1 MNSIRV
7 GIYTRK
13 EIRAVF
19 HGEYKHGEEVIS
31 GEKVICEAGWYIPM
45 SEDCS
50 FSLMDVTIGIDFHW
64 ERNETQT
71 FKGSLEVM
79 KAKNGELT
87 AVNVLDIEDYLQSVI
102 SSEMSATSH
111 IELLKAHAVI
121 SRSWALC
128 KIQRSLQGSAFAC
141 QESEGKRICWYGSE
155 PHEGFDVC
163 ADDHCQRYQG
173 LRAKDHKN
181 AIKAVNETRGEV
193 LAYATKELGIRNE
206 ELGILRLSEGRSK
219 TCFDYPEREQ
229 NHEDVVRIIFAQG
242 ESRSQINDSTTK
254 QPNHQ
259 ITESPHHQHYE
270 ICDARFYKC
279 CGGVTEQ
286 FETCWEDT
294 HFDYLVKVEDNDANR
309 SLSLSN
315 LCASREQSQVC
326 LNFAEA
332 QPKILKGP
340 ISTKRLNDSTTQQ
353 PNHQITE
360 SPHHQTLDLTKEED
374 ARKWIMSN
382 PDAFCNTNDKKI
394 LSQVLNDYD
403 QETIDFYRWK
413 VVYSQEELTALIARH
428 APQLGKIIDLIPL
441 KRGVSGRIYE
451 LQIVGENDS
460 IIIGKELE
468 IRKWLSN
475 SHLYSSAFV
484 VEKEDDT
491 FTLHGAGWG
500 HGVGLCQIGAAVMAE
515 KGYTYKEILQHYYP
529 NTQIIGLMSTNLLTN
544 R

>member
-1 MNSIRV
+1 MSNIRV

-31 GEKVICEAGWYIPM
+31 GEKVICEAGWYIPT

-79 KAKNGELT
+79 RAKNGELT

-111 IELLKAHAVI
+111 MELLKAHAVI

-128 KIQRSLQGSAFAC
+128 KIQRSLEASAFAC

-181 AIKAVNETRGEV
+181 AIKAVQETQGEV
-193 LAYATKELGIRNE
+193 LCQLGVRSE
-206 ELGILRLSEGRSK
+206 ELG
-219 TCFDYPEREQ
+219 
-229 NHEDVVRIIFAQG
+229 V
-242 ESRSQINDSTTK
+242 
-254 QPNHQ
+254 
-259 ITESPHHQHYE
+259 

-294 HFDYLVKVEDNDANR
+294 HFDYLVKVEDFP
-309 SLSLSN
+309 
-315 LCASREQSQVC
+315 Q
-326 LNFAEA
+326 
-332 QPKILKGP
+332 KKGERR
-340 ISTKRLNDSTTQQ
+340 K
-353 PNHQITE
+353 E
-360 SPHHQTLDLTKEED
+360 KGDLTSEED
-374 ARKWIMSN
+374 ARAWILSS
-382 PDAFCNTNDKKI
+382 PEAFCNTNDKKI

-413 VVYSQEELTALIARH
+413 VVYSQDELTALVARY

-451 LQIVGENDS
+451 LQIVGENGS

-491 FTLHGAGWG
+491 FTLYGAGWG

-515 KGYTYKEILQHYYP
+515 KGYTYKEILAHYYP
-529 NTQIIGLMSTNLLTN
+529 NTIIVGHSSSD
-544 R
+544 

>member
-1 MNSIRV
+1 MSTIRV

-19 HGEYKHGEEVIS
+19 HGEYRHGEEVIS
-31 GEKVICEAGWYIPM
+31 GEKEICEAGWYIPM

-50 FSLMDVTIGIDFHW
+50 FSLMEVTIGIDFHW

-71 FKGSLEVM
+71 FKGSLEVI

-111 IELLKAHAVI
+111 MELLKAHAVI

-128 KIQRSLQGSAFAC
+128 KIQRSLQASAFAC

-181 AIKAVNETRGEV
+181 AIKAVQETKGEV
-193 LAYATKELGIRNE
+193 LCQLGVRSE
-206 ELGILRLSEGRSK
+206 ELGVKE
-219 TCFDYPEREQ
+219 
-229 NHEDVVRIIFAQG
+229 
-242 ESRSQINDSTTK
+242 
-254 QPNHQ
+254 
-259 ITESPHHQHYE
+259 YE

-279 CGGVTEQ
+279 CGGVTEE

-294 HFDYLVKVEDNDANR
+294 HFDYLVKVEDFPKERRNDLTTEENANR
-309 SLSLSN
+309 ALRQ
-315 LCASREQSQVC
+315 CFDKA
-326 LNFAEA
+326 
-332 QPKILKGP
+332 
-340 ISTKRLNDSTTQQ
+340 QQ
-353 PNHQITE
+353 PAQGQINLTTE
-360 SPHHQTLDLTKEED
+360 EG
-374 ARKWIMSN
+374 AREWIMSS
-382 PDAFCNTNDKKI
+382 PEAFCNTNDKKI

-413 VVYSQEELTALIARH
+413 VVYSQDELTALVARY

-451 LQIVGENDS
+451 LKIAGENGD

-484 VEKEDDT
+484 VEKNGDT
-491 FTLHGAGWG
+491 FTLYGAGWG
-500 HGVGLCQIGAAVMAE
+500 HGVGLCQIGAAVMAT
-515 KGYTYKEILQHYYP
+515 KGYTYKEILAHYYP
-529 NTQIIGLMSTNLLTN
+529 NTEIKLAIN
-544 R
+544 RALRQAQGPIDINHSIKQLND

>member
-1 MNSIRV
+1 MVTNKMSTIRV
-7 GIYTRK
+7 GIYTR
-13 EIRAVF
+13 ERIRAVF
-19 HGEYKHGEEVIS
+19 HGEYKHGEEVVC
-31 GEKVICEAGWYIPM
+31 GEKVICEAGWYVPL

-79 KAKNGELT
+79 KAKNGELV

-111 IELLKAHAVI
+111 MELLKAHAVI

-128 KIQRSLQGSAFAC
+128 KIKRSLGGSAFAC

-181 AIKAVNETRGEV
+181 AIKAVQETKGLI
-193 LAYATKELGIRNE
+193 LAYKENP
-206 ELGILRLSEGRSK
+206 
-219 TCFDYPEREQ
+219 T
-229 NHEDVVRIIFAQG
+229 
-242 ESRSQINDSTTK
+242 
-254 QPNHQ
+254 PNSSLL
-259 ITESPHHQHYE
+259 TPNSHYV

-294 HFDYLVKVEDNDANR
+294 HFDYLVKVED
-309 SLSLSN
+309 
-315 LCASREQSQVC
+315 
-326 LNFAEA
+326 F
-332 QPKILKGP
+332 
-340 ISTKRLNDSTTQQ
+340 TKERRN
-353 PNHQITE
+353 
-360 SPHHQTLDLTKEED
+360 DLTTEEG
-374 ARKWIMSN
+374 AREWILSS
-382 PDAFCNTNDKKI
+382 PEAFCNTNDKQI

-413 VVYSQEELTALIARH
+413 VVYSQDELTALVARH
-428 APQLGKIIDLIPL
+428 APKLGKIIDLIPL

-451 LQIVGENDS
+451 LKIVGENDS

-484 VEKEDDT
+484 IEKDGNT
-491 FTLHGAGWG
+491 FTLYGAGWG

-529 NTQIIGLMSTNLLTN
+529 NTEIKLGIFVQTESK
-544 R
+544 

>member
-31 GEKVICEAGWYIPM
+31 GEKVICEAGWYIPT

-64 ERNETQT
+64 ERNENQT
-71 FKGSLEVM
+71 FKGSLEI
-79 KAKNGELT
+79 AELEKGKFT
-87 AVNVLDIEDYLQSVI
+87 AINVLDIEDYLHSVI

-111 IELLKAHAVI
+111 MELLKAHAVI

-128 KIQRSLQGSAFAC
+128 KIQRSLEASAFAC

-181 AIKAVNETRGEV
+181 AVKAVQETQGEV
-193 LAYATKELGIRNE
+193 LCQLGVRSE
-206 ELGILRLSEGRSK
+206 ELGVKE
-219 TCFDYPEREQ
+219 
-229 NHEDVVRIIFAQG
+229 
-242 ESRSQINDSTTK
+242 
-254 QPNHQ
+254 
-259 ITESPHHQHYE
+259 YE

-294 HFDYLVKVEDNDANR
+294 HFDYLVKVEDCNANR

-360 SPHHQTLDLTKEED
+360 SPHHQTLDLTTEEG

-382 PDAFCNTNDKKI
+382 PDAFCNTSDKKI

-413 VVYSQEELTALIARH
+413 VVYSQDELTALVARH

-451 LQIVGENDS
+451 LQVVGENDS

-484 VEKEDDT
+484 VEKDDDT
-491 FTLHGAGWG
+491 FTLYGAGWG

-529 NTQIIGLMSTNLLTN
+529 NTEIKLGIFVQGESRSQIYLDYAEPMPKIMSEANN
-544 R
+544 

>member
-1 MNSIRV
+1 MSTIRV

-19 HGEYKHGEEVIS
+19 HGKYRHGEEVIS
-31 GEKVICEAGWYIPM
+31 GEKEICEAGWYIPM
-45 SEDCS
+45 REDCS

-71 FKGSLEVM
+71 FKGSLEVI

-111 IELLKAHAVI
+111 MELLKAHAVI

-128 KIQRSLQGSAFAC
+128 KIQRSLQASAFAC

-181 AIKAVNETRGEV
+181 AIKAVQETKGEV
-193 LAYATKELGIRNE
+193 LCQLGISVQTSGEASLLELSRVKPEITSEASNLRSE
-206 ELGILRLSEGRSK
+206 ELGVKE
-219 TCFDYPEREQ
+219 
-229 NHEDVVRIIFAQG
+229 
-242 ESRSQINDSTTK
+242 
-254 QPNHQ
+254 
-259 ITESPHHQHYE
+259 YE

-279 CGGVTEQ
+279 CGGVTEE

-294 HFDYLVKVEDNDANR
+294 HFDYLVKVEDNEANR
-309 SLSLSN
+309 SLSLSK
-315 LCASREQSQVC
+315 CPIE
-326 LNFAEA
+326 ET
-332 QPKILKGP
+332 
-340 ISTKRLNDSTTQQ
+340 ISTKQS
-353 PNHQITE
+353 
-360 SPHHQTLDLTKEED
+360 LDLTTEED
-374 ARKWIMSN
+374 AREWIMSS
-382 PDAFCNTNDKKI
+382 PEAFCNTNDKKI

-413 VVYSQEELTALIARH
+413 VVYSQDELTALVVRH

-451 LQIVGENDS
+451 LKIVGENSS

-484 VEKEDDT
+484 VEKEGDT
-491 FTLHGAGWG
+491 FTLYGAGWG
-500 HGVGLCQIGAAVMAE
+500 HGVGLCQIGAAVMAD
-515 KGYTYKEILQHYYP
+515 KGYTYKEILAHYYP
-529 NTQIIGLMSTNLLTN
+529 NTKLLPFDHLS
-544 R
+544 

>member
-1 MNSIRV
+1 MNNIRV

-19 HGEYKHGEEVIS
+19 HGKYRHGEEVIS
-31 GEKVICEAGWYIPM
+31 GEMEICEAGWYIPM

-71 FKGSLEVM
+71 FKGCLEVM

-111 IELLKAHAVI
+111 MELLKAHAVI

-141 QESEGKRICWYGSE
+141 QESESKRICWYGSE

-181 AIKAVNETRGEV
+181 AIKAVQETKGLI
-193 LAYATKELGIRNE
+193 LAYKENP
-206 ELGILRLSEGRSK
+206 
-219 TCFDYPEREQ
+219 T
-229 NHEDVVRIIFAQG
+229 
-242 ESRSQINDSTTK
+242 
-254 QPNHQ
+254 PNSSLL
-259 ITESPHHQHYE
+259 TPNSDYE

-279 CGGVTEQ
+279 CGGVTEE

-294 HFDYLVKVEDNDANR
+294 HFDYLVRVEDNDARYSLR
-309 SLSLSN
+309 SSTRRQTQRPMN
-315 LCASREQSQVC
+315 L
-326 LNFAEA
+326 
-332 QPKILKGP
+332 
-340 ISTKRLNDSTTQQ
+340 TT
-353 PNHQITE
+353 E
-360 SPHHQTLDLTKEED
+360 EGAKE
-374 ARKWIMSN
+374 WIMSS
-382 PDAFCNTNDKKI
+382 PEAFCNTNDKKI

-413 VVYSQEELTALIARH
+413 VVYSQDELTALVARH

-451 LQIVGENDS
+451 LKIVGENES
-460 IIIGKELE
+460 IMIGKELE

-484 VEKEDDT
+484 VEKEGDT
-491 FTLHGAGWG
+491 FTLYGAGWG

-515 KGYTYKEILQHYYP
+515 KGYTSKEILAHYYP
-529 NTQIIGLMSTNLLTN
+529 NTILYEQL
-544 R
+544 

>member
-1 MNSIRV
+1 MVTNKMSTIRV
-7 GIYTRK
+7 GIYARK

-19 HGEYKHGEEVIS
+19 HGEYKHGEEVVC
-31 GEKVICEAGWYIPM
+31 GEKVICEAGWYIPT

-79 KAKNGELT
+79 KTKNGELT

-111 IELLKAHAVI
+111 MELLKAHAVI

-128 KIQRSLQGSAFAC
+128 KIQRSLGGSAFAYH
-141 QESEGKRICWYGSE
+141 ESEGKRICWYGSE

-181 AIKAVNETRGEV
+181 AIKAVQETAG
-193 LAYATKELGIRNE
+193 LILCHKEHL
-206 ELGILRLSEGRSK
+206 
-219 TCFDYPEREQ
+219 T
-229 NHEDVVRIIFAQG
+229 
-242 ESRSQINDSTTK
+242 
-254 QPNHQ
+254 PNSSLL
-259 ITESPHHQHYE
+259 TPNSHYV

-294 HFDYLVKVEDNDANR
+294 HFDYLVKVEDNDARYSLR
-309 SLSLSN
+309 SSTRRQVQVPMN
-315 LCASREQSQVC
+315 L
-326 LNFAEA
+326 
-332 QPKILKGP
+332 
-340 ISTKRLNDSTTQQ
+340 TT
-353 PNHQITE
+353 
-360 SPHHQTLDLTKEED
+360 EEG
-374 ARKWIMSN
+374 ARKWILSS
-382 PDAFCNTNDKKI
+382 PEAFCNTNDKQI
-394 LSQVLNDYD
+394 LGQVLNDYD

-413 VVYSQEELTALIARH
+413 VVYSQDELTALVARH

-451 LQIVGENDS
+451 LKIVGENDS

-484 VEKEDDT
+484 VEKDDDT
-491 FTLHGAGWG
+491 FTLYGAGWG

-529 NTQIIGLMSTNLLTN
+529 NTELLSLDKLVTTIKG
-544 R
+544 

>member
-1 MNSIRV
+1 MSNIRV

-19 HGEYKHGEEVIS
+19 HGEYKHGEEVIC
-31 GEKVICEAGWYIPM
+31 GEKKICEAGWYIPM

-79 KAKNGELT
+79 KSRNGELT

-128 KIQRSLQGSAFAC
+128 KIQRSLEGSAFAC
-141 QESEGKRICWYGSE
+141 QESEGRRICWYGSE

-181 AIKAVNETRGEV
+181 AVKAVNETKGLI
-193 LAYATKELGIRNE
+193 LAYKENP
-206 ELGILRLSEGRSK
+206 
-219 TCFDYPEREQ
+219 T
-229 NHEDVVRIIFAQG
+229 
-242 ESRSQINDSTTK
+242 
-254 QPNHQ
+254 PNSSLL
-259 ITESPHHQHYE
+259 TPNSDYE

-279 CGGVTEQ
+279 CGGVTEE

-294 HFDYLVKVEDNDANR
+294 HFDYLVKVEDKGSAT
-309 SLSLSN
+309 
-315 LCASREQSQVC
+315 QS
-326 LNFAEA
+326 
-332 QPKILKGP
+332 
-340 ISTKRLNDSTTQQ
+340 
-353 PNHQITE
+353 
-360 SPHHQTLDLTKEED
+360 LDLTTEEGV
-374 ARKWIMSN
+374 REWILSS
-382 PDAFCNTNDKKI
+382 PEAFCNTNDKKI

-413 VVYSQEELTALIARH
+413 VVYSQDELTTLVARH

-451 LQIVGENDS
+451 LKIVGENES

-484 VEKEDDT
+484 VEKDDNT
-491 FTLHGAGWG
+491 FTLYGAGWG

-515 KGYTYKEILQHYYP
+515 KGYTYKEILAHYYP
-529 NTQIIGLMSTNLLTN
+529 NTILYEQL
-544 R
+544 

>member
-1 MNSIRV
+1 MVTNKMSTIRV

-19 HGEYKHGEEVIS
+19 HGEYKHGEEVVC
-31 GEKVICEAGWYIPM
+31 GEKVICEAGWYIPT

-79 KAKNGELT
+79 KTKNGELT

-111 IELLKAHAVI
+111 MELLKAHAVI

-128 KIQRSLQGSAFAC
+128 KIQRSLQASAFAC

-181 AIKAVNETRGEV
+181 AIKAVNETKGEV
-193 LAYATKELGIRNE
+193 LCELEMRNEDVLLNVSEKLGINF
-206 ELGILRLSEGRSK
+206 SK
-219 TCFDYPEREQ
+219 QVNKST
-229 NHEDVVRIIFAQG
+229 N
-242 ESRSQINDSTTK
+242 QINESTN
-254 QPNHQ
+254 QQ
-259 ITESPHHQHYE
+259 LI

-279 CGGVTEQ
+279 CGGVTEE

-294 HFDYLVKVEDNDANR
+294 HHDYLVRVIDATHKRIVE
-309 SLSLSN
+309 
-315 LCASREQSQVC
+315 
-326 LNFAEA
+326 
-332 QPKILKGP
+332 KGERRN
-340 ISTKRLNDSTTQQ
+340 I
-353 PNHQITE
+353 
-360 SPHHQTLDLTKEED
+360 TLDLTKEEN
-374 ARKWIMSN
+374 AREWIMSS
-382 PDAFCNTNDKKI
+382 PEAFCNTNDKKI

-413 VVYSQEELTALIARH
+413 VTYSQKELSELIRKKSSINF
-428 APQLGKIIDLIPL
+428 GEIIELLPI

-451 LQIVGENDS
+451 LKIVGTKKTLT
-460 IIIGKELE
+460 IGKELE
-468 IRKWLSN
+468 IRKWLSE

-484 VEKEDDT
+484 VEKEGDT
-491 FTLHGAGWG
+491 FTLYGAGWG

-515 KGYTYKEILQHYYP
+515 KGYTYREILAHYYP
-529 NTQIIGLMSTNLLTN
+529 NTQIIGLTPIGHFFPIGQQHVDKFSDRIDTPNHQID
-544 R
+544 

>member
-1 MNSIRV
+1 MNNIRV

-31 GEKVICEAGWYIPM
+31 GEKEICEAGWYIPM
-45 SEDCS
+45 REDCS

-64 ERNETQT
+64 KRNETQT

-111 IELLKAHAVI
+111 MELLKAHAVI

-128 KIQRSLQGSAFAC
+128 KIQRSLQASAFAC

-181 AIKAVNETRGEV
+181 AIKAAQETKGEV
-193 LAYATKELGIRNE
+193 LTYLKEGSAI
-206 ELGILRLSEGRSK
+206 ELLTPNSSLLTTNSEYK
-219 TCFDYPEREQ
+219 
-229 NHEDVVRIIFAQG
+229 
-242 ESRSQINDSTTK
+242 
-254 QPNHQ
+254 
-259 ITESPHHQHYE
+259 

-279 CGGVTEQ
+279 CGGVTEE

-340 ISTKRLNDSTTQQ
+340 MNLTT
-353 PNHQITE
+353 
-360 SPHHQTLDLTKEED
+360 EEG
-374 ARKWIMSN
+374 AREWIMSS
-382 PDAFCNTNDKKI
+382 PEAFCNTNDKKI

-413 VVYSQEELTALIARH
+413 VVYSQEELTALVARH
-428 APQLGKIIDLIPL
+428 ASQLGKIIDLIPL

-451 LQIVGENDS
+451 LKIVGENES
-460 IIIGKELE
+460 MIIGKELE

-484 VEKEDDT
+484 VEKENNT
-491 FTLHGAGWG
+491 FTLYGAGWG

-515 KGYTYKEILQHYYP
+515 KGYTYKEILAHYYP
-529 NTQIIGLMSTNLLTN
+529 NTILYEQL
-544 R
+544 

>member
-1 MNSIRV
+1 MSTIRV

-31 GEKVICEAGWYIPM
+31 GEKEICEAGWYVPM

-50 FSLMDVTIGIDFHW
+50 FSLMEVTIGIDFHW

-71 FKGSLEVM
+71 FRGSLEVM
-79 KAKNGELT
+79 KSKNGELT

-111 IELLKAHAVI
+111 MELLKAHAVI

-141 QESEGKRICWYGSE
+141 HESEGKRICWYGSE

-181 AIKAVNETRGEV
+181 AIKAVQETKGLI
-193 LAYATKELGIRNE
+193 LAYKENP
-206 ELGILRLSEGRSK
+206 
-219 TCFDYPEREQ
+219 T
-229 NHEDVVRIIFAQG
+229 
-242 ESRSQINDSTTK
+242 
-254 QPNHQ
+254 PNSSLL
-259 ITESPHHQHYE
+259 TPNSDYE

-279 CGGVTEQ
+279 CGGVTEE

-294 HFDYLVKVEDNDANR
+294 HFDYLVKVEDFPKERRKDLTTEENANR
-309 SLSLSN
+309 ALRQAQGPMNLTTEEGAREWILS
-315 LCASREQSQVC
+315 
-326 LNFAEA
+326 
-332 QPKILKGP
+332 
-340 ISTKRLNDSTTQQ
+340 
-353 PNHQITE
+353 
-360 SPHHQTLDLTKEED
+360 SPE
-374 ARKWIMSN
+374 
-382 PDAFCNTNDKKI
+382 AFCYTNDKKI

-413 VVYSQEELTALIARH
+413 VVYSQDELTALVARH

-451 LQIVGENDS
+451 LKIVGENES

-484 VEKEDDT
+484 VEKNGAT
-491 FTLHGAGWG
+491 FTLYGAGWG

-515 KGYTYKEILQHYYP
+515 KGYTYKEILAHYYP
-529 NTQIIGLMSTNLLTN
+529 NTILYEQL
-544 R
+544 

>member
-19 HGEYKHGEEVIS
+19 HGEYRHGEEVIS
-31 GEKVICEAGWYIPM
+31 GEKEICEAGWYIPM

-50 FSLMDVTIGIDFHW
+50 FSLMEVTIGIDFHW

-87 AVNVLDIEDYLQSVI
+87 AVNVLNIEDYLQSVI

-128 KIQRSLQGSAFAC
+128 KIQRSLGASAFAC
-141 QESEGKRICWYGSE
+141 EESEGKRICWYGSE
-155 PHEGFDVC
+155 PHDGFDVC

-181 AIKAVNETRGEV
+181 AIKAVNETKGEV
-193 LAYATKELGIRNE
+193 LCQLGVRSE
-206 ELGILRLSEGRSK
+206 ELG
-219 TCFDYPEREQ
+219 
-229 NHEDVVRIIFAQG
+229 V
-242 ESRSQINDSTTK
+242 
-254 QPNHQ
+254 
-259 ITESPHHQHYE
+259 

-294 HFDYLVKVEDNDANR
+294 HFDYLVKVED
-309 SLSLSN
+309 
-315 LCASREQSQVC
+315 
-326 LNFAEA
+326 F
-332 QPKILKGP
+332 PKERRVDKGERRN
-340 ISTKRLNDSTTQQ
+340 STQQ
-353 PNHQITE
+353 PLEVSGASTSSATE
-360 SPHHQTLDLTKEED
+360 KLDLTTEED
-374 ARKWIMSN
+374 AREWIMSN
-382 PDAFCNTNDKKI
+382 PDAFCNTNDKRI

-413 VVYSQEELTALIARH
+413 VVYSQDELTALVAH
-428 APQLGKIIDLIPL
+428 HTPQLGKIIDLIPL

-451 LQIVGENDS
+451 LKIVGENSS

-484 VEKEDDT
+484 VEKEGET
-491 FTLHGAGWG
+491 FTLYGAGWG

-515 KGYTYKEILQHYYP
+515 KGYTYQEILAHYYP
-529 NTQIIGLMSTNLLTN
+529 NTQIIEHTDSD
-544 R
+544 

>member
-1 MNSIRV
+1 MSNIRV
-7 GIYTRK
+7 GIYTR
-13 EIRAVF
+13 ERIRAVF
-19 HGEYKHGEEVIS
+19 HGEYRHGEEMIS
-31 GEKVICEAGWYIPM
+31 GEKEISEAGWYIPI

-50 FSLMDVTIGIDFHW
+50 FSLMEVTIGIDFHW

-79 KAKNGELT
+79 KAKNRELT

-111 IELLKAHAVI
+111 MELLKAHAVI

-128 KIQRSLQGSAFAC
+128 KIQRSLEGSAFAC

-181 AIKAVNETRGEV
+181 AIKAVQETKG
-193 LAYATKELGIRNE
+193 LILCHKEHL
-206 ELGILRLSEGRSK
+206 
-219 TCFDYPEREQ
+219 T
-229 NHEDVVRIIFAQG
+229 
-242 ESRSQINDSTTK
+242 
-254 QPNHQ
+254 PN
-259 ITESPHHQHYE
+259 SHYV

-279 CGGVTEQ
+279 CGGVTEE

-294 HFDYLVKVEDNDANR
+294 HFDYLVKVEDFPKERKVEKGERRNSTEEEDANR
-309 SLSLSN
+309 SLSLS
-315 LCASREQSQVC
+315 
-326 LNFAEA
+326 
-332 QPKILKGP
+332 KGP
-340 ISTKRLNDSTTQQ
+340 INLTTEEGAREW
-353 PNHQITE
+353 ILS
-360 SPHHQTLDLTKEED
+360 SPE
-374 ARKWIMSN
+374 
-382 PDAFCNTNDKKI
+382 AFCNTNDKKI

-413 VVYSQEELTALIARH
+413 VVYSQEELTALVARH

-441 KRGVSGRIYE
+441 KRGVSSRIYE
-451 LQIVGENDS
+451 LKIVGENES

-484 VEKEDDT
+484 VEKEGNT
-491 FTLHGAGWG
+491 FTLYGAGWG

-515 KGYTYKEILQHYYP
+515 KGYTYKEILAHYYP
-529 NTQIIGLMSTNLLTN
+529 NTEITDAVRN
-544 R
+544 

>member
-1 MNSIRV
+1 MSNIRV
-7 GIYTRK
+7 GIYTR
-13 EIRAVF
+13 ERIRAVF
-19 HGEYKHGEEVIS
+19 HGEYKHGEEMIS
-31 GEKVICEAGWYIPM
+31 GKKEISEAGWYIPM

-50 FSLMDVTIGIDFHW
+50 FSLMEVTIGIDFHW

-111 IELLKAHAVI
+111 MELLKAHAVI

-128 KIQRSLQGSAFAC
+128 KIQRSLEGSAFAC

-181 AIKAVNETRGEV
+181 AIKAVQETKGEV
-193 LAYATKELGIRNE
+193 LCQLGVRSE
-206 ELGILRLSEGRSK
+206 ELGVKE
-219 TCFDYPEREQ
+219 
-229 NHEDVVRIIFAQG
+229 
-242 ESRSQINDSTTK
+242 
-254 QPNHQ
+254 
-259 ITESPHHQHYE
+259 YE

-279 CGGVTEQ
+279 CGGVTEE

-309 SLSLSN
+309 SLSLS
-315 LCASREQSQVC
+315 
-326 LNFAEA
+326 
-332 QPKILKGP
+332 KGP
-340 ISTKRLNDSTTQQ
+340 INLTTEEGAREW
-353 PNHQITE
+353 ILS
-360 SPHHQTLDLTKEED
+360 SPE
-374 ARKWIMSN
+374 
-382 PDAFCNTNDKKI
+382 AFCNTNDKKI

-413 VVYSQEELTALIARH
+413 VVYSQEELTALVARH

-451 LQIVGENDS
+451 LKIVGENES

-484 VEKEDDT
+484 VEKEGNT
-491 FTLHGAGWG
+491 FTLYGAGWG

-515 KGYTYKEILQHYYP
+515 KGYTYKEILAHYYP
-529 NTQIIGLMSTNLLTN
+529 NTILYEQL
-544 R
+544 

>member
-1 MNSIRV
+1 MSNIRV

-19 HGEYKHGEEVIS
+19 HGEYRHGEEMIS
-31 GEKVICEAGWYIPM
+31 GEKEICEAGWYVPM

-111 IELLKAHAVI
+111 MELLKAHAVI

-141 QESEGKRICWYGSE
+141 QESEGRRICWYGSE

-181 AIKAVNETRGEV
+181 AVKAVNETKGLI
-193 LAYATKELGIRNE
+193 LAYKENPTPNSSLLTPN
-206 ELGILRLSEGRSK
+206 SEYK
-219 TCFDYPEREQ
+219 
-229 NHEDVVRIIFAQG
+229 
-242 ESRSQINDSTTK
+242 
-254 QPNHQ
+254 
-259 ITESPHHQHYE
+259 

-279 CGGVTEQ
+279 CGGVTEE

-309 SLSLSN
+309 SLSPMN
-315 LCASREQSQVC
+315 L
-326 LNFAEA
+326 
-332 QPKILKGP
+332 
-340 ISTKRLNDSTTQQ
+340 TT
-353 PNHQITE
+353 E
-360 SPHHQTLDLTKEED
+360 EGAKE
-374 ARKWIMSN
+374 WIMSS
-382 PDAFCNTNDKKI
+382 PEAFCNTNDKKI

-413 VVYSQEELTALIARH
+413 VVYSQDELTTLVARH

-451 LQIVGENDS
+451 LKIVGENES

-484 VEKEDDT
+484 VEKYDNT
-491 FTLHGAGWG
+491 FTLYGAGWG

-515 KGYTYKEILQHYYP
+515 KGYTYKEILAHYYP
-529 NTQIIGLMSTNLLTN
+529 NTILYEQL
-544 R
+544 

>member
-1 MNSIRV
+1 MSNIRV
-7 GIYTRK
+7 GIYTR
-13 EIRAVF
+13 ERIRAVF
-19 HGEYKHGEEVIS
+19 HGEYRHGEEVIS
-31 GEKVICEAGWYIPM
+31 GEKEICEAGWYIPM

-111 IELLKAHAVI
+111 MELLKAHAVI

-128 KIQRSLQGSAFAC
+128 KIKRSLEGSAFAC

-181 AIKAVNETRGEV
+181 AIKAVNETKGLI
-193 LAYATKELGIRNE
+193 LAYKENP
-206 ELGILRLSEGRSK
+206 
-219 TCFDYPEREQ
+219 T
-229 NHEDVVRIIFAQG
+229 
-242 ESRSQINDSTTK
+242 
-254 QPNHQ
+254 PNSSLL
-259 ITESPHHQHYE
+259 TPNSDYE

-279 CGGVTEQ
+279 CGGVTEE

-309 SLSLSN
+309 ALRQAQGPMN
-315 LCASREQSQVC
+315 LTTEEGARE
-326 LNFAEA
+326 
-332 QPKILKGP
+332 
-340 ISTKRLNDSTTQQ
+340 
-353 PNHQITE
+353 
-360 SPHHQTLDLTKEED
+360 
-374 ARKWIMSN
+374 WIMSS
-382 PDAFCNTNDKKI
+382 PEAFCNTSDKKI

-413 VVYSQEELTALIARH
+413 VVYSQEELTALVARH

-451 LQIVGENDS
+451 LKIVGENES

-484 VEKEDDT
+484 VEKENNT
-491 FTLHGAGWG
+491 FTLYGAGWG

-529 NTQIIGLMSTNLLTN
+529 NTELLPLDHLS
-544 R
+544 

>member
-1 MNSIRV
+1 MVTNKMSTIRV

-19 HGEYKHGEEVIS
+19 HGEYKHEEEMIS
-31 GEKVICEAGWYIPM
+31 GEKVIREAGWYIPT

-79 KAKNGELT
+79 KTKNGELT

-111 IELLKAHAVI
+111 MELLKAHAVI

-128 KIQRSLQGSAFAC
+128 KIQRSLGGSAFAYH
-141 QESEGKRICWYGSE
+141 ESEGKRICWHGSE

-181 AIKAVNETRGEV
+181 AIKAVQETKGEV
-193 LAYATKELGIRNE
+193 LCQLGVRSE
-206 ELGILRLSEGRSK
+206 ELGVKE
-219 TCFDYPEREQ
+219 
-229 NHEDVVRIIFAQG
+229 
-242 ESRSQINDSTTK
+242 
-254 QPNHQ
+254 
-259 ITESPHHQHYE
+259 YE

-294 HFDYLVKVEDNDANR
+294 HFDYLVKVED
-309 SLSLSN
+309 
-315 LCASREQSQVC
+315 
-326 LNFAEA
+326 F
-332 QPKILKGP
+332 PKE
-340 ISTKRLNDSTTQQ
+340 RRD
-353 PNHQITE
+353 
-360 SPHHQTLDLTKEED
+360 TLDFTTEEG
-374 ARKWIMSN
+374 ARKWILSS
-382 PDAFCNTNDKKI
+382 PEAFCNTNDKQI
-394 LSQVLNDYD
+394 LGQVLNDYD

-413 VVYSQEELTALIARH
+413 VVYSQDELTALVARH

-451 LQIVGENDS
+451 LKIVGENDS

-484 VEKEDDT
+484 VEKDDDT
-491 FTLHGAGWG
+491 FTLYGAGWG

-529 NTQIIGLMSTNLLTN
+529 NTEIKLGIFVQTESK
-544 R
+544 

>member
-1 MNSIRV
+1 MSTIRV

-31 GEKVICEAGWYIPM
+31 GEKVICEAGWYVPM

-79 KAKNGELT
+79 RAKNGELT

-111 IELLKAHAVI
+111 MELLKAHAVI

-128 KIQRSLQGSAFAC
+128 KIQRSLEESAFAC

-181 AIKAVNETRGEV
+181 AIKAVQETQGEV
-193 LAYATKELGIRNE
+193 LCQLGVRSE
-206 ELGILRLSEGRSK
+206 ELGVKE
-219 TCFDYPEREQ
+219 
-229 NHEDVVRIIFAQG
+229 
-242 ESRSQINDSTTK
+242 
-254 QPNHQ
+254 
-259 ITESPHHQHYE
+259 YE

-294 HFDYLVKVEDNDANR
+294 HFDYLVKVEDCNANR
-309 SLSLSN
+309 SLSLS
-315 LCASREQSQVC
+315 
-326 LNFAEA
+326 
-332 QPKILKGP
+332 KGP
-340 ISTKRLNDSTTQQ
+340 MNLTT
-353 PNHQITE
+353 
-360 SPHHQTLDLTKEED
+360 EEG

-382 PDAFCNTNDKKI
+382 PDAFCNTNDKRI

-413 VVYSQEELTALIARH
+413 VSYTTNQLSELIRKKSGIDFGEILALE
-428 APQLGKIIDLIPL
+428 PL

-451 LQIVGENDS
+451 LKIVGS
-460 IIIGKELE
+460 KKTLIVGKELE
-468 IRKWLSN
+468 IRKWLSE
-475 SHLYSSAFV
+475 SHLYSSAFI
-484 VEKEDDT
+484 VEKENDT
-491 FTLHGAGWG
+491 FTLYGAGWG

-515 KGYTYKEILQHYYP
+515 KGYTYKEILAHYYP
-529 NTQIIGLMSTNLLTN
+529 NTEIKLGISD
-544 R
+544 

>member
-1 MNSIRV
+1 MSNIRV

-19 HGEYKHGEEVIS
+19 HGEYKHGEEVIC
-31 GEKVICEAGWYIPM
+31 GEKEICEAGWYIPM

-111 IELLKAHAVI
+111 MELLKAHAVI

-128 KIQRSLQGSAFAC
+128 KIQRSLEGSAFAC
-141 QESEGKRICWYGSE
+141 QESEGRRICWYGSE

-181 AIKAVNETRGEV
+181 AIKAVQETKGLI
-193 LAYATKELGIRNE
+193 LAYKENPTPNSSLLTPN
-206 ELGILRLSEGRSK
+206 SE
-219 TCFDYPEREQ
+219 
-229 NHEDVVRIIFAQG
+229 
-242 ESRSQINDSTTK
+242 
-254 QPNHQ
+254 
-259 ITESPHHQHYE
+259 YE

-279 CGGVTEQ
+279 CGGVTEE

-294 HFDYLVKVEDNDANR
+294 HFDYLVKVEDKGSAT
-309 SLSLSN
+309 
-315 LCASREQSQVC
+315 QS
-326 LNFAEA
+326 
-332 QPKILKGP
+332 
-340 ISTKRLNDSTTQQ
+340 
-353 PNHQITE
+353 
-360 SPHHQTLDLTKEED
+360 LDLTTEED
-374 ARKWIMSN
+374 AREWILSS
-382 PDAFCNTNDKKI
+382 PEAFCNTNDKKI

-413 VVYSQEELTALIARH
+413 VVYSQDELTTLVARH

-451 LQIVGENDS
+451 LKIVGENES

-484 VEKEDDT
+484 IEKDDNT
-491 FTLHGAGWG
+491 FTLYGAGWG

-515 KGYTYKEILQHYYP
+515 KGYTYKEILAHYYP
-529 NTQIIGLMSTNLLTN
+529 NTILYEQL
-544 R
+544 

>member
-1 MNSIRV
+1 MSTIRV
-7 GIYTRK
+7 GIFTRK
-13 EIRAVF
+13 EIKVVF
-19 HGEYKHGEEVIS
+19 HGKYSFGGTVLEGEHTLTQ
-31 GEKVICEAGWYIPM
+31 AGVYTPTA
-45 SEDCS
+45 ENCS
-50 FSLMDVTIGIDFHW
+50 FDLCEVTIGIDFHW

-71 FKGSLEVM
+71 FKGSLEILQQ
-79 KAKNGELT
+79 ADGLFTAING
-87 AVNVLDIEDYLQSVI
+87 LDIEDYLQSVI

-111 IELLKAHAVI
+111 LELLKAHAVI

-128 KIQRSLQGSAFAC
+128 KIQRSQQASAFAL
-141 QESEGKRICWYGSE
+141 EETADKRICWYGSE
-155 PHEGFDVC
+155 PHHGFDVC

-181 AIKAVNETRGEV
+181 AIKAVQETKGEV
-193 LAYATKELGIRNE
+193 LCQLGVRSE
-206 ELGILRLSEGRSK
+206 ELGVKEYK
-219 TCFDYPEREQ
+219 
-229 NHEDVVRIIFAQG
+229 
-242 ESRSQINDSTTK
+242 
-254 QPNHQ
+254 
-259 ITESPHHQHYE
+259 

-332 QPKILKGP
+332 QPKILKDP
-340 ISTKRLNDSTTQQ
+340 ISTQRPLEASGASTSSA
-353 PNHQITE
+353 TE
-360 SPHHQTLDLTKEED
+360 ELDLTTEEG
-374 ARKWIMSN
+374 ARQWILSS
-382 PDAFCNTNDKKI
+382 PDAFCNTSDKKI

-413 VVYSQEELTALIARH
+413 VIYSQDELTALVARH

-451 LQIVGENDS
+451 LNIVGENGS

-484 VEKEDDT
+484 VEKEGET
-491 FTLHGAGWG
+491 FTLYGAGWG

-515 KGYTYKEILQHYYP
+515 KGYTYQQILAHYYP
-529 NTQIIGLMSTNLLTN
+529 NTEIKLGIFVQGESRSQITASPNHRESTKRLND
-544 R
+544 

>member
-1 MNSIRV
+1 MSTIRV

-19 HGEYKHGEEVIS
+19 HGEYKHGDEVIS
-31 GEKVICEAGWYIPM
+31 GEKEICEAGWYIPM

-141 QESEGKRICWYGSE
+141 QESKGKRICWYGSE

-181 AIKAVNETRGEV
+181 AVKAVNETKGEV
-193 LAYATKELGIRNE
+193 LAYLKEAFSLTVNNTSTSSATGKEGPAI
-206 ELGILRLSEGRSK
+206 
-219 TCFDYPEREQ
+219 
-229 NHEDVVRIIFAQG
+229 
-242 ESRSQINDSTTK
+242 ESLT
-254 QPNHQ
+254 PN
-259 ITESPHHQHYE
+259 SDYE

-279 CGGVTEQ
+279 CGGVTEE

-294 HFDYLVKVEDNDANR
+294 HFDYLVKVED
-309 SLSLSN
+309 
-315 LCASREQSQVC
+315 
-326 LNFAEA
+326 F
-332 QPKILKGP
+332 PKE
-340 ISTKRLNDSTTQQ
+340 RRN
-353 PNHQITE
+353 
-360 SPHHQTLDLTKEED
+360 DLTTEEG
-374 ARKWIMSN
+374 AREWIMSS
-382 PDAFCNTNDKKI
+382 PEAFCNTNDKKI

-413 VVYSQEELTALIARH
+413 VVYSQEELTALVARH

-451 LQIVGENDS
+451 LKIVGENGS

-484 VEKEDDT
+484 VEKENNT
-491 FTLHGAGWG
+491 FTLYGAGWG

-515 KGYTYKEILQHYYP
+515 KGYTYKEILAHYYP
-529 NTQIIGLMSTNLLTN
+529 NTILYEQL
-544 R
+544 

>member
-1 MNSIRV
+1 MSTIRV

-19 HGEYKHGEEVIS
+19 HGEYKHGEEVVC
-31 GEKVICEAGWYIPM
+31 GEKVICEAGWYVPL

-79 KAKNGELT
+79 KTKNGELT

-111 IELLKAHAVI
+111 MELLKAHAVI

-181 AIKAVNETRGEV
+181 AIKAVNETRGLI
-193 LAYATKELGIRNE
+193 LAYKENP
-206 ELGILRLSEGRSK
+206 
-219 TCFDYPEREQ
+219 T
-229 NHEDVVRIIFAQG
+229 
-242 ESRSQINDSTTK
+242 
-254 QPNHQ
+254 PNSSLL
-259 ITESPHHQHYE
+259 TPNSDYE

-294 HFDYLVKVEDNDANR
+294 HFDYLVKVEDFPKERRDT
-309 SLSLSN
+309 LN
-315 LCASREQSQVC
+315 LTTEEGARE
-326 LNFAEA
+326 
-332 QPKILKGP
+332 
-340 ISTKRLNDSTTQQ
+340 
-353 PNHQITE
+353 
-360 SPHHQTLDLTKEED
+360 
-374 ARKWIMSN
+374 WIMSS
-382 PDAFCNTNDKKI
+382 PEAFCNTNDKQI
-394 LSQVLNDYD
+394 LGQVLNDYD

-413 VVYSQEELTALIARH
+413 VVYSQDELTALVARH

-451 LQIVGENDS
+451 LKIVGENDS

-475 SHLYSSAFV
+475 SHLYSSAFI
-484 VEKEDDT
+484 VEKDDDT
-491 FTLHGAGWG
+491 FTLYGAGWG

-529 NTQIIGLMSTNLLTN
+529 NTEIQLGVRSYIYKSTLNNLH
-544 R
+544 

>member
-1 MNSIRV
+1 MSNIRV

-19 HGEYKHGEEVIS
+19 HGEYKHGEEVIC
-31 GEKVICEAGWYIPM
+31 GEKKICEAGWYIPM

-111 IELLKAHAVI
+111 MELLKAHAVI

-128 KIQRSLQGSAFAC
+128 KIQRSLEGSAFAC
-141 QESEGKRICWYGSE
+141 QESEGRRICWYGSE

-173 LRAKDHKN
+173 LRAKNHKN
-181 AIKAVNETRGEV
+181 AIKAVQETKGLI
-193 LAYATKELGIRNE
+193 LAYKENPTPNSSLLTPN
-206 ELGILRLSEGRSK
+206 SEYK
-219 TCFDYPEREQ
+219 
-229 NHEDVVRIIFAQG
+229 
-242 ESRSQINDSTTK
+242 
-254 QPNHQ
+254 
-259 ITESPHHQHYE
+259 

-279 CGGVTEQ
+279 CGGVTEE

-309 SLSLSN
+309 SLSPMN
-315 LCASREQSQVC
+315 L
-326 LNFAEA
+326 
-332 QPKILKGP
+332 
-340 ISTKRLNDSTTQQ
+340 TT
-353 PNHQITE
+353 E
-360 SPHHQTLDLTKEED
+360 EGAKE
-374 ARKWIMSN
+374 WIMSS
-382 PDAFCNTNDKKI
+382 PEAFCNTNDKKI

-413 VVYSQEELTALIARH
+413 VVYSQEELTALVARH

-451 LQIVGENDS
+451 LKIVGENES

-484 VEKEDDT
+484 VEKYDNT
-491 FTLHGAGWG
+491 FTLYGAGWG

-515 KGYTYKEILQHYYP
+515 KGYTYKEILAHYYP
-529 NTQIIGLMSTNLLTN
+529 NTILYEQL
-544 R
+544 

>member
-7 GIYTRK
+7 GIYTR
-13 EIRAVF
+13 ERIRAVF

-31 GEKVICEAGWYIPM
+31 GEKEICEAGWYIPI

-111 IELLKAHAVI
+111 MELLKAHAVI

-181 AIKAVNETRGEV
+181 AIKAVQETKGEV
-193 LAYATKELGIRNE
+193 LCQLGISVQTSGEASLLELSRVKPEITSEASNLRSE
-206 ELGILRLSEGRSK
+206 ELGVK
-219 TCFDYPEREQ
+219 D
-229 NHEDVVRIIFAQG
+229 
-242 ESRSQINDSTTK
+242 
-254 QPNHQ
+254 
-259 ITESPHHQHYE
+259 YE

-279 CGGVTEQ
+279 CGGITEE

-309 SLSLSN
+309 SLSPINLTTEEGAREWILS
-315 LCASREQSQVC
+315 
-326 LNFAEA
+326 
-332 QPKILKGP
+332 
-340 ISTKRLNDSTTQQ
+340 
-353 PNHQITE
+353 
-360 SPHHQTLDLTKEED
+360 SPE
-374 ARKWIMSN
+374 
-382 PDAFCNTNDKKI
+382 AFCNTSDKKI

-413 VVYSQEELTALIARH
+413 VVYSQEELTALVARH

-451 LQIVGENDS
+451 LKVVGENGS

-484 VEKEDDT
+484 VEKENNT
-491 FTLHGAGWG
+491 FTLYGAGWG

-529 NTQIIGLMSTNLLTN
+529 NTELLPLDHLS
-544 R
+544 

>member
-1 MNSIRV
+1 MNNIRV
-7 GIYTRK
+7 GIYTRDR
-13 EIRAVF
+13 IRAVF

-31 GEKVICEAGWYIPM
+31 GEKEICEAGWYIPM

-71 FKGSLEVM
+71 FKGCLEVM
-79 KAKNGELT
+79 KASNGELT

-111 IELLKAHAVI
+111 MELLKAHAVI

-128 KIQRSLQGSAFAC
+128 KIKRSLEGSAFAC

-155 PHEGFDVC
+155 PHDGFDVC

-181 AIKAVNETRGEV
+181 AIKAVQETKGLI
-193 LAYATKELGIRNE
+193 LAYKENPTPN
-206 ELGILRLSEGRSK
+206 SE
-219 TCFDYPEREQ
+219 
-229 NHEDVVRIIFAQG
+229 
-242 ESRSQINDSTTK
+242 
-254 QPNHQ
+254 
-259 ITESPHHQHYE
+259 YE

-294 HFDYLVKVEDNDANR
+294 HFDYLVKVEDFPKERRNDLTTEENANR
-309 SLSLSN
+309 ALRQAQGPMN
-315 LCASREQSQVC
+315 L
-326 LNFAEA
+326 
-332 QPKILKGP
+332 
-340 ISTKRLNDSTTQQ
+340 TT
-353 PNHQITE
+353 
-360 SPHHQTLDLTKEED
+360 EEG

-413 VVYSQEELTALIARH
+413 VVYSQEELTALVARY

-451 LQIVGENDS
+451 LKIVGENS
-460 IIIGKELE
+460 TIIIGKELE

-484 VEKEDDT
+484 VEKDDDT
-491 FTLHGAGWG
+491 FTLYGAGWG

-515 KGYTYKEILQHYYP
+515 KGYTYKEILAHYYP
-529 NTQIIGLMSTNLLTN
+529 NTELLPFDHLS
-544 R
+544 

>member
-1 MNSIRV
+1 MSRIRV
-7 GIYTRK
+7 GIYTR
-13 EIRAVF
+13 ERIRAVF

-31 GEKVICEAGWYIPM
+31 GEKEICEPGWYIPM

-50 FSLMDVTIGIDFHW
+50 FSLMNVTIGIDFHW

-111 IELLKAHAVI
+111 MELLKAHAVI

-141 QESEGKRICWYGSE
+141 HESEGKRICWYGSE

-181 AIKAVNETRGEV
+181 AIKAVNETKGLI
-193 LAYATKELGIRNE
+193 LAYKENPTPN
-206 ELGILRLSEGRSK
+206 S
-219 TCFDYPEREQ
+219 DY
-229 NHEDVVRIIFAQG
+229 
-242 ESRSQINDSTTK
+242 K
-254 QPNHQ
+254 
-259 ITESPHHQHYE
+259 

-279 CGGVTEQ
+279 CGGVTEE

-294 HFDYLVKVEDNDANR
+294 HLDYLVKVEDNDANR
-309 SLSLSN
+309 ALRQAQGPMN
-315 LCASREQSQVC
+315 L
-326 LNFAEA
+326 
-332 QPKILKGP
+332 
-340 ISTKRLNDSTTQQ
+340 TT
-353 PNHQITE
+353 E
-360 SPHHQTLDLTKEED
+360 EGAKE
-374 ARKWIMSN
+374 WIMSS
-382 PDAFCNTNDKKI
+382 PEAFCNTNDKKI

-413 VVYSQEELTALIARH
+413 VVYSQDELTALVARH

-451 LQIVGENDS
+451 LKIVGENES

-484 VEKEDDT
+484 VEKEGNT
-491 FTLHGAGWG
+491 FILYGAGWG

-515 KGYTYKEILQHYYP
+515 KGYTYKEILAHYYP
-529 NTQIIGLMSTNLLTN
+529 NTEIQLGVRN
-544 R
+544 

>member
-19 HGEYKHGEEVIS
+19 HGKYRHGEEVIS
-31 GEKVICEAGWYIPM
+31 GEKEICEAGWYIPM
-45 SEDCS
+45 REDCS

-64 ERNETQT
+64 KRNETQT

-111 IELLKAHAVI
+111 MELLKAHAVI

-128 KIQRSLQGSAFAC
+128 KIQRSLQASAFAC

-181 AIKAVNETRGEV
+181 AIKAVQETKGEV
-193 LAYATKELGIRNE
+193 LCQLGVRSE
-206 ELGILRLSEGRSK
+206 ELGVKE
-219 TCFDYPEREQ
+219 
-229 NHEDVVRIIFAQG
+229 
-242 ESRSQINDSTTK
+242 
-254 QPNHQ
+254 
-259 ITESPHHQHYE
+259 YE

-279 CGGVTEQ
+279 CGGVTEE

-294 HFDYLVKVEDNDANR
+294 HFDYLVKVEDFPKERINDLTTEENANR
-309 SLSLSN
+309 ALRQAQGQIN
-315 LCASREQSQVC
+315 L
-326 LNFAEA
+326 
-332 QPKILKGP
+332 
-340 ISTKRLNDSTTQQ
+340 TT
-353 PNHQITE
+353 
-360 SPHHQTLDLTKEED
+360 EEG
-374 ARKWIMSN
+374 ARAWIMSS
-382 PDAFCNTNDKKI
+382 PEAFCNTNDKKI

-413 VVYSQEELTALIARH
+413 VVYSQDELTALVARY

-451 LQIVGENDS
+451 LKIAGENGD

-484 VEKEDDT
+484 VEKSGDT
-491 FTLHGAGWG
+491 FTLYGAGWG
-500 HGVGLCQIGAAVMAE
+500 HGVGLCQIGAAVMAT
-515 KGYTYKEILQHYYP
+515 KGYTYKEILAHYYP
-529 NTQIIGLMSTNLLTN
+529 NTEIKLGIFVQTESK
-544 R
+544 

>member
-1 MNSIRV
+1 MSTIRV

-19 HGEYKHGEEVIS
+19 HGEYKHGEEVVC
-31 GEKVICEAGWYIPM
+31 GEKIICEAGWYVPL

-79 KAKNGELT
+79 KAKKGELT

-111 IELLKAHAVI
+111 MELLKAHAVI

-128 KIQRSLQGSAFAC
+128 KIQRSLKGSAFAC
-141 QESEGKRICWYGSE
+141 HESEGKRICWYGSE

-181 AIKAVNETRGEV
+181 AIKAVNETKGEV
-193 LAYATKELGIRNE
+193 LCQLGVRSE
-206 ELGILRLSEGRSK
+206 ELGVKE
-219 TCFDYPEREQ
+219 Y
-229 NHEDVVRIIFAQG
+229 V
-242 ESRSQINDSTTK
+242 
-254 QPNHQ
+254 
-259 ITESPHHQHYE
+259 

-294 HFDYLVKVEDNDANR
+294 HFDYLVKVED
-309 SLSLSN
+309 
-315 LCASREQSQVC
+315 
-326 LNFAEA
+326 F
-332 QPKILKGP
+332 
-340 ISTKRLNDSTTQQ
+340 TKERRN
-353 PNHQITE
+353 
-360 SPHHQTLDLTKEED
+360 DLTTEEG
-374 ARKWIMSN
+374 AREWILSS
-382 PDAFCNTNDKKI
+382 PEAFCNTNDKQI

-413 VVYSQEELTALIARH
+413 VVYSQDELTALVVRH

-451 LQIVGENDS
+451 LKIVGENDS

-484 VEKEDDT
+484 IEKDSNT

-500 HGVGLCQIGAAVMAE
+500 HGVGLCQIGAAVMAT
-515 KGYTYKEILQHYYP
+515 KGYTYKEILAHYYP
-529 NTQIIGLMSTNLLTN
+529 NTEIKLGIRN
-544 R
+544 

>member
-31 GEKVICEAGWYIPM
+31 GEKAICEAGWYTPM
-45 SEDCS
+45 NEDCS
-50 FSLMDVTIGIDFHW
+50 FSLMEVTIGIDFHW

-111 IELLKAHAVI
+111 MELLKAHAVI

-181 AIKAVNETRGEV
+181 AIKAVQDTKGEV
-193 LAYATKELGIRNE
+193 LCQLGVRSE
-206 ELGILRLSEGRSK
+206 ELGVKE
-219 TCFDYPEREQ
+219 
-229 NHEDVVRIIFAQG
+229 
-242 ESRSQINDSTTK
+242 
-254 QPNHQ
+254 
-259 ITESPHHQHYE
+259 YE

-340 ISTKRLNDSTTQQ
+340 ISTQRPLEASGASTSSA
-353 PNHQITE
+353 TE
-360 SPHHQTLDLTKEED
+360 ELDLTTEEG
-374 ARKWIMSN
+374 ARQWILSS
-382 PDAFCNTNDKKI
+382 PDAFCNTSDKKI

-413 VVYSQEELTALIARH
+413 VSYTTNQLSELIRKKSGIDFGEILALE
-428 APQLGKIIDLIPL
+428 PL

-451 LQIVGENDS
+451 LKIVGS
-460 IIIGKELE
+460 KKTLIVGKELE
-468 IRKWLSN
+468 IRKWLSE
-475 SHLYSSAFV
+475 SHLYSSAFI
-484 VEKEDDT
+484 VEKENDT
-491 FTLHGAGWG
+491 FTLYGAGWG

-515 KGYTYKEILQHYYP
+515 KGYTYQQILAHYYP
-529 NTQIIGLMSTNLLTN
+529 NTEIKLGISVQGESRDKFTWLCRTVARNHEMRSIE
-544 R
+544 

>member
-1 MNSIRV
+1 MSNIRV
-7 GIYTRK
+7 GIYTR
-13 EIRAVF
+13 ERIRAVF

-31 GEKVICEAGWYIPM
+31 GEKEICKAGWYIPM

-71 FKGSLEVM
+71 FKGCLEVM

-111 IELLKAHAVI
+111 MELLKAHAVI

-173 LRAKDHKN
+173 LRAKKHKN
-181 AIKAVNETRGEV
+181 AIKAVQETKGLI
-193 LAYATKELGIRNE
+193 LAYKENP
-206 ELGILRLSEGRSK
+206 
-219 TCFDYPEREQ
+219 T
-229 NHEDVVRIIFAQG
+229 
-242 ESRSQINDSTTK
+242 
-254 QPNHQ
+254 PNSSLL
-259 ITESPHHQHYE
+259 TPNSDYE

-279 CGGVTEQ
+279 CGGVTEE

-294 HFDYLVKVEDNDANR
+294 HFDYLVKVEDNDARYSLR
-309 SLSLSN
+309 SSTRRQ
-315 LCASREQSQVC
+315 AQGPFPTKQS
-326 LNFAEA
+326 
-332 QPKILKGP
+332 P
-340 ISTKRLNDSTTQQ
+340 
-353 PNHQITE
+353 
-360 SPHHQTLDLTKEED
+360 DLTTEEG
-374 ARKWIMSN
+374 AREWIMSS
-382 PDAFCNTNDKKI
+382 PEAFCNTNDKKI

-403 QETIDFYRWK
+403 QETIDFYRWT
-413 VVYSQEELTALIARH
+413 VAYSQEELTALVARH

-451 LQIVGENDS
+451 LKIVGENES

-484 VEKEDDT
+484 VEKEGDT

-515 KGYTYKEILQHYYP
+515 KGYTYKEILAHYYP
-529 NTQIIGLMSTNLLTN
+529 NTIFYEQL
-544 R
+544 

>member
-1 MNSIRV
+1 MMNNIRV

-13 EIRAVF
+13 EFRAVF
-19 HGEYKHGEEVIS
+19 HGEYRHGEEVVC
-31 GEKVICEAGWYIPM
+31 GEKEICEAGWYIPM

-71 FKGSLEVM
+71 FKGCLEVM

-111 IELLKAHAVI
+111 MELLKAHAVI

-155 PHEGFDVC
+155 PHDGFDVC

-181 AIKAVNETRGEV
+181 AIKAVQETKGEV
-193 LAYATKELGIRNE
+193 LCQLGISVQTSGEASLLELSRVKPEITSEASNLRSE
-206 ELGILRLSEGRSK
+206 ELG
-219 TCFDYPEREQ
+219 
-229 NHEDVVRIIFAQG
+229 V
-242 ESRSQINDSTTK
+242 
-254 QPNHQ
+254 
-259 ITESPHHQHYE
+259 

-279 CGGVTEQ
+279 CGGVTEE

-309 SLSLSN
+309 ALRQ
-315 LCASREQSQVC
+315 AQGPFPTKQS
-326 LNFAEA
+326 
-332 QPKILKGP
+332 P
-340 ISTKRLNDSTTQQ
+340 
-353 PNHQITE
+353 
-360 SPHHQTLDLTKEED
+360 DLTTEEG
-374 ARKWIMSN
+374 AREWIMSS
-382 PDAFCNTNDKKI
+382 PEAFCNTNDKKI

-413 VVYSQEELTALIARH
+413 VVYSQDELTALVARH

-451 LQIVGENDS
+451 LKIVGENGD

-484 VEKEDDT
+484 VEKEGDT
-491 FTLHGAGWG
+491 FTLYGAGWG

-515 KGYTYKEILQHYYP
+515 KGYTYKEILAHYYP
-529 NTQIIGLMSTNLLTN
+529 NTILYEQL
-544 R
+544 